1 MYSQKQTDSAP
12 GEGEIY
18 KGSIMKRH
26 SPTIALIA
34 ILTVVILL
42 LGPVNI
48 STGQD
53 NPKLVKAKDGSG
65 IIGYKDTPILPWCGY
80 HVHDPDRPA
89 PKIVTPAEPDTIG
102 KTGNAPTDAIV
113 LFDGKNL
120 SQWQTSDWKIENR
133 ELVALSG
140 NLMTKQHFGDCQLHL
155 EWMAPNPPW
164 GGIWDRGNN
173 GVMLMG
179 LFEIQIYDSYTEK
192 LYPDGQAASV
202 YGQTPPIV
210 NACRKPGQ
218 WQSFDI
224 IFFAPVFKSGKF
236 EKSAYVTVLHNGIL
250 VHHNQK
256 IYGPTGHRIL
266 ARYEKPIAKKLPLS
280 LSAHNN
286 PVRFRNIWIR
296 PL

>member
-1 MYSQKQTDSAP
+1 MIRLMFGFSAAVMLFGSAEMMLGQGQT
-12 GEGEIY
+12 
-18 KGSIMKRH
+18 
-26 SPTIALIA
+26 
-34 ILTVVILL
+34 
-42 LGPVNI
+42 
-48 STGQD
+48 
-53 NPKLVKAKDGSG
+53 KLVQAKDGLG
-65 IIGYKDTPILPWCGY
+65 IIGYKDTPVLPWCGY

-89 PKIVTPAEPDTIG
+89 PPKVTPGQPPAVA
-102 KTGNAPTDAIV
+102 APSDAV
-113 LFDGKNL
+113 ALFDGKDL
-120 SQWQTSDWKIENR
+120 SQWKPSGWKVEKGELIAVSGELTTNQT
-133 ELVALSG
+133 
-140 NLMTKQHFGDCQLHL
+140 FGDCQLHL
-155 EWMAPNPPW
+155 EWQAPDPPQ
-164 GGIWDRGNN
+164 GQMFDRGNS

-202 YGQTPPIV
+202 YGQTPPMV

-224 IFFAPVFKSGKF
+224 VFFAPVFKDGKL
-236 EKSAYVTVLHNGIL
+236 EKPAYVTVLHNGLL
-250 VHHNQK
+250 VHHNQQ

-266 ARYEKPIAKKLPLS
+266 PRYDKPIPEKLPLS

>member
-1 MYSQKQTDSAP
+1 MQHR
-12 GEGEIY
+12 IV
-18 KGSIMKRH
+18 
-26 SPTIALIA
+26 A
-34 ILTVVILL
+34 ILF
-42 LGPVNI
+42 LGLAQ
-48 STGQD
+48 STTGQN

-65 IIGYKDTPILPWCGY
+65 IIGYKGTPILPWCGY

-89 PKIVTPAEPDTIG
+89 PKKVNPGPPNKQG
-102 KTGNAPTDAIV
+102 KTGTAPSDAII
-113 LFDGKNL
+113 LFDGTNL
-120 SQWQTSDWKIENR
+120 SQWKSSDWKIENG
-133 ELVALSG
+133 ELIAVSG
-140 NLMTKQHFGDCQLHL
+140 NLTTKQPFGDCQLHI
-155 EWMAPNPPW
+155 EWMAPDPPQ

-179 LFEIQIYDSYTEK
+179 LFEIQVYDSYTEK

-202 YGQTPPIV
+202 YGQTPPMV

-218 WQSFDI
+218 WQTFDI
-224 IFFAPVFKSGKF
+224 IFFAPVFKNGKL
-236 EKSAYVTVLHNGIL
+236 EKPAYVTVLHNGVL

-266 ARYEKPIAKKLPLS
+266 PRYTEPIPEKLPLS

-286 PVRFRNIWIR
+286 PVRFRNIWLR